1 MMTKQTEKAEGQAS
15 ADPQVELVKN
25 VTIDLKFPVEHD
37 GREYKQLQVRRM
49 RAGDTLIAEKEA
61 NQAKSGFML
70 FAALAGVDLEVIMKL
85 DMLDLMKIS
94 EGLEELM
101 GKQLLN
107 KVKPGM
113 ANSLSGE
120 T

>member
-1 MMTKQTEKAEGQAS
+1 MTKPKDEVETKVTES
-15 ADPQVELVKN
+15 PPVVDIVKT
-25 VTIDLKFPVEHD
+25 VKIDLVFPVEHD
-37 GREYKQLQVRRM
+37 GREYEQLQLRRM
-49 RAGDTLIAEKEA
+49 RVGDTLIAENET
-61 NQAKSGFML
+61 NQAKSGYML

-94 EGLEELM
+94 EGLETLM
-101 GKQLLN
+101 GKQLLS